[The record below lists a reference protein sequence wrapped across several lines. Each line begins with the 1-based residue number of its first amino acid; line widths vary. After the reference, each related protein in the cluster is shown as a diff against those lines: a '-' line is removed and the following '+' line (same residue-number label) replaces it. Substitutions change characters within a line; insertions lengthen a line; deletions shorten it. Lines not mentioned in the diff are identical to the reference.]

1 MSTHHIGTLPL
12 DTGSHHGGH
21 GGGHGSFV
29 DTLMRGFAWRT
40 GSDVANSLFHL
51 APTLIIITVV
61 VVLLFG
67 AARWLRHRSR
77 S

>member
-1 MSTHHIGTLPL
+1 MSAHIGTFPL

-29 DTLMRGFAWRT
+29 DTMLRGFAWRT
-40 GSDVANSLFHL
+40 GSDVANSLFHH
-51 APTLIIITVV
+51 APTLITITVGV
-61 VVLLFG
+61 VVIVLI
-67 AARWLRHRSR
+67 ARWLRAHSR